1 MPVPNVKISEL
12 QNALS
17 ILPSGGVAVCVV
29 GPASAGPF
37 NTPAA
42 FGAPSALLANFPQGP
57 GPELA
62 AFILQRYGVPV
73 LFCRTNQSVAGSF
86 LNAVAPVAGS
96 VGDITKTGTGTSA
109 FTNDGAS
116 VPAIAASVYVLFNVG
131 GTRGTP
137 GIVYQVSL
145 NNGLT
150 FGPPQA
156 LGSATS
162 FAIGGG
168 TGVTIDVG
176 AGTVVT
182 GDFIQF
188 AVIAPIVA
196 SAGTVVIVNPGT
208 AALTIDGAATV
219 DDDYQAF
226 IVFPTGGTQGVAG
239 IFYQW
244 SLDGGRTLSPLTALG
259 TATSITVPT
268 SGGVKVNIGAGTILS
283 GETMAFTCVAPCWN
297 NTDLALAVQACTRSA
312 IPWEMVLVEGPLTPA
327 AGGVIDLNID
337 GKKHAWMGR
346 ARIPVGTESDA
357 TYQASLA
364 AQWASF
370 STIFGELCAGA
381 CETVSA
387 INGRA
392 YMRSAFFELAP
403 LECSVS
409 AEVDMADPNLGPLT
423 TATLTGA
430 DGNNKYHDEKLNP
443 GLSDIGFS
451 VLRTWDEFP
460 GGVYPNLP
468 LLFAP
473 EGDDFDIMPKRRVMN
488 IAHSIMR
495 PYFARR
501 LAKTILADNKTG
513 FIKESTA
520 IEIENGGTKALLA
533 GLKGKV
539 SNARVVVS
547 RTDALLQNAP
557 VTGQYRLTPLIYP
570 TEADLVAGFEN
581 PALSVVGG

>member
-1 MPVPNVKISEL
+1 MPVPKVNISEL

-17 ILPSGGVAVCVV
+17 ILPSGGVAVAVC

-37 NTPAA
+37 NTPGA

-62 AFILQRYGVPV
+62 AFILQKYGIPV

-86 LNAVAPVAGS
+86 LNSVAPVVGS
-96 VGDITKTGTGTSA
+96 VSAITKTGTGTSV

-116 VPAIAASVYVLFNVG
+116 VPAIAAQVYVLFFVG

-145 NNGLT
+145 NNGLS

-156 LGSATS
+156 LGAATS
-162 FAIGGG
+162 VAIGGG
-168 TGVTIDVG
+168 TGVTIDIG
-176 AGTVVT
+176 AGTVVA
-182 GDFIQF
+182 GDFITF
-188 AVIAPIVA
+188 TVVAPVLA
-196 SAGTVVIVNPGT
+196 SAGSIVVTNPGT

-239 IFYQW
+239 IVYQW
-244 SLDGGRTLSPLTALG
+244 SLDGGRTLSPLTSLG
-259 TATSITVPT
+259 TATSITIPG
-268 SGGVKVNIGAGTILS
+268 SGGVKVNIGAGTVLA

-297 NTDLALAVQACTRSA
+297 NTDLALAIQACKNSS
-312 IPWEMVLVEGPLTPA
+312 IPWEMLLVEGPLTPA
-327 AGGVIDLNID
+327 AAGVIDLNID

-346 ARIPVGTESDA
+346 TRIPVGAESDA
-357 TYQASLA
+357 TYTASLA

-370 STIFGELCAGA
+370 STIFGEICSAT

-392 YMRSAFFELAP
+392 YMRSQFFELAP
-403 LECSVS
+403 RECSLP
-409 AEVDMADPNLGPLT
+409 ADVDMADPNLGPLS
-423 TATLTGA
+423 TATLTDA
-430 DGNNKYHDEKLNP
+430 AGNNKYHDERLNP

-473 EGDDFDIMPKRRVMN
+473 DGDDFDIMPKRRVMN

-501 LAKTILADNKTG
+501 LAKEILADKKTG

-547 RTDALLQNAP
+547 RNDALLQGAP
-557 VTGQYRLTPLIYP
+557 ITGEYRLTPLIYP

-581 PALSVVGG
+581 PALNVGV